1 MKAVLIPGDGIG
13 REIAE
18 SVREVSAALNTG
30 IEWQEFA
37 AGAEYAA
44 ESGELIAP
52 GTLDAIEACGWALK
66 GPTATPI
73 GKGFRSINVQLR
85 QRFNTYANLRPVRTL
100 PGVPTRFENVDLVI
114 VRENTEDL
122 YKGIEYMLNDEIANG
137 VKLITKP
144 ACERICR
151 FAFDYAAANG
161 RKKVTAV
168 HKANI
173 MKLTDGMFLST
184 FREVAKDYPAI
195 EADDCIIDALCMKLV
210 QKPEQF
216 DVLVAPNLYGD
227 IISDLCAGLVG
238 GLGFAPSANIG
249 AKTRI
254 YEAVHGSAPDIAGQ
268 DKANPSA
275 ILMAFAMMLNDLGET
290 DKAAK
295 LNAAILAQV
304 EEGKVGWTDMMADFY
319 AQFVPW
325 LEAAKNSDLPPADE
339 AAALLSLFDHVTF
352 EAAQKVGKRTY
363 DDGKFCRSLRE
374 KFDSDGKITA
384 RQYQALISLAAKYS
398 AQLETGL
405 KALPEKLR
413 NAVEAAAI
421 LRAERE
427 ENRER
432 SEAACAS
439 SEYPALFA
447 AFDKVNFEPV
457 TKRGRFSYD
466 DRKFFDSLRK
476 QALSGRALSEKQLG
490 ALRKLAQKYR
500 GELTDPALVDRVLG
514 MEAAAA
520 PAKEE
525 GGAAGETA
533 AAPVASPET
542 ERLLEGLKAVTQWAE
557 PVKRGRFT
565 YDDKAFYESLAKQ
578 YAAGRRFSEKQQ
590 AALAKMA
597 AKYGVK

>member
-13 REIAE
+13 REIAQ
-18 SVREVSAALNTG
+18 SVRKISDVLATG
-30 IEWQEFA
+30 IEWEEYA

-44 ESGELIAP
+44 EHGELLQP
-52 GTLDAIEACGWALK
+52 GALDAIEEYSWALK

-268 DKANPSA
+268 NKANPSA
-275 ILMAFAMMLNDLGET
+275 ILMAFAMMLNDLGMT
-290 DKAAK
+290 DKAAR

-304 EEGKVGWTDMMADFY
+304 AEG
-319 AQFVPW
+319 
-325 LEAAKNSDLPPADE
+325 
-339 AAALLSLFDHVTF
+339 
-352 EAAQKVGKRTY
+352 
-363 DDGKFCRSLRE
+363 
-374 KFDSDGKITA
+374 
-384 RQYQALISLAAKYS
+384 
-398 AQLETGL
+398 
-405 KALPEKLR
+405 
-413 NAVEAAAI
+413 
-421 LRAERE
+421 
-427 ENRER
+427 
-432 SEAACAS
+432 
-439 SEYPALFA
+439 
-447 AFDKVNFEPV
+447 
-457 TKRGRFSYD
+457 
-466 DRKFFDSLRK
+466 
-476 QALSGRALSEKQLG
+476 
-490 ALRKLAQKYR
+490 
-500 GELTDPALVDRVLG
+500 
-514 MEAAAA
+514 
-520 PAKEE
+520 
-525 GGAAGETA
+525 
-533 AAPVASPET
+533 
-542 ERLLEGLKAVTQWAE
+542 KAVTVDIGGTATTTE
-557 PVKRGRFT
+557 FT
-565 YDDKAFYESLAKQ
+565 DAV
-578 YAAGRRFSEKQQ
+578 AAR
-590 AALAKMA
+590 L
-597 AKYGVK
+597 